1 MQLLKTTALAA
12 VMGLAAAAAASAAD
26 EAQLKAG
33 KGVYMTKTCLACHG
47 RGGAAP
53 VLSYPML
60 AGQSADYIVAQMEA
74 IRDGERVGSV
84 DPTTGHPFVQGMV
97 DIMHLITEED
107 IENVAVWLS
116 EQPAAA
122 PKPLDPAPD
131 PALLEAGEKAF
142 KQLGCRS
149 CHGPDGSKPTTK
161 KYPFISGMNPE
172 YAIRAMTEIRDK
184 VRTSGDAKLMWGTI
198 KKADDEEIEAI
209 ATWLATIDRSG
220 N

>member
-1 MQLLKTTALAA
+1 MQLFKTTALAA

-47 RGGAAP
+47 RGGAQP

-60 AGQSADYIVAQMEA
+60 AGQSADYIIDQMEA
-74 IRDGERVGSV
+74 IRDGERIGTV
-84 DPTTGHPFVQGMV
+84 DETTGHPFVQGMV
-97 DIMHLITEED
+97 DIMHLVTEDD

-131 PALLEAGEKAF
+131 PDLLAAGEKAF

-149 CHGPDGSKPTTK
+149 CHGDDGSKPTNK

-172 YAIRAMTEIRDK
+172 YATRAMTEIRDK
-184 VRTSGDAKLMWGTI
+184 VRTSGQSKLMWGTI
-198 KKADDEEIEAI
+198 KKADDEEIHAI
-209 ATWLATIDRSG
+209 ATWLATIDRSAQ
-220 N
+220 

>member
-1 MQLLKTTALAA
+1 MQLFKVSALAA
-12 VMGLAAAAAASAAD
+12 LMGLSTIAAANAASD
-26 EAQLKAG
+26 EELRAG

-60 AGQSADYIVAQMEA
+60 AGQNEKYIVDQMEA

-84 DPTTGHPFVQGMV
+84 DPATGHPYVQGMV
-97 DIMHLITEED
+97 DIMHLLSQDD
-107 IENVAVWLS
+107 IENVAAWLS

-131 PALLEAGEKAF
+131 PEILAAGEKAF
-142 KQLGCRS
+142 KQLGCKA
-149 CHGPDGSKPTTK
+149 CHGADGSKPTNAR
-161 KYPFISGMNPE
+161 YPYISGMNPE

-184 VRTSGDAKLMWGTI
+184 IRTSGQAKLMFGTI
-198 KKADDEEIEAI
+198 KKADDTEIEAI
-209 ATWLATIDRSG
+209 ATWLATIDRSAK
-220 N
+220 

>member
-1 MQLLKTTALAA
+1 MQLFKTTALAA
-12 VMGLAAAAAASAAD
+12 LIGLAAAAGAEAAD

-47 RGGAAP
+47 RGGAQP

-60 AGQSADYIVAQMEA
+60 AGQSADYIIDQMEA
-74 IRDGERVGSV
+74 IRDGERIGTV
-84 DPTTGHPFVQGMV
+84 DETTGHPFVQGMV
-97 DIMHLITEED
+97 DIMHLVTEDD

-131 PALLEAGEKAF
+131 PDLLAAGEKAF

-149 CHGPDGSKPTTK
+149 CHGDDGSKPTNK

-172 YAIRAMTEIRDK
+172 YATRAMTEIRDK
-184 VRTSGDAKLMWGTI
+184 VRTSGQSKLMWGTI

-220 N
+220 K

>member
-1 MQLLKTTALAA
+1 MQLFKTTALAA
-12 VMGLAAAAAASAAD
+12 LIGLAAAAGAEAAD

-47 RGGAAP
+47 RGGAQP

-60 AGQSADYIVAQMEA
+60 AGQSADYIIDQMEA
-74 IRDGERVGSV
+74 IRDGERIGTV
-84 DPTTGHPFVQGMV
+84 DETTGHPFVQGMV
-97 DIMHLITEED
+97 DIMHLVTEDD

-131 PALLEAGEKAF
+131 PDLLAAGEKAF

-149 CHGPDGSKPTTK
+149 CHGDDGSKPTNK

-172 YAIRAMTEIRDK
+172 YATRAMTEIRDK
-184 VRTSGDAKLMWGTI
+184 VRTSGQSKLMWGTI
-198 KKADDEEIEAI
+198 KKADDEEIHAI
-209 ATWLATIDRSG
+209 ATWLATIDRSAQ
-220 N
+220 